1 MIYIQGYHLNEELYN
16 GSKTL
21 VYRGIRKKDEKPV
34 VIKLLKNSYPSFNE
48 LLQFR
53 NQYTIAKNLNIPGI
67 IRPYSLE
74 AYQNAY
80 ALVMEDFGGISL
92 REYIKTKNITSI
104 EDILSIT
111 LQITDILH
119 VIHQNRVIHKDIKPD
134 NILINP
140 ETKQI
145 KLIDFSIASLLPK
158 ETQSIKNPNSLEGTL
173 AYISPEQTGRM
184 NRGIDYRSD
193 YYSLGITF
201 YELLTGELP
210 FKSDDAM
217 ELVHCHIA
225 KQPPL
230 IKPHPNPL
238 LSKEREEEIPQ
249 VLSDIVIKLMAK
261 NAEDRYQSALGIK
274 HDLAE
279 CLSQWK
285 EIGGIT
291 EFELGQRDLCD
302 RFVIPEKL
310 YGREAEVQTL
320 LDAFE
325 RVSQGSVE
333 LMLVAGY
340 SGVGKTAVVNEVHKP
355 ITRQRGYFIK
365 GKFDQFN
372 RNIPFSAFVQAFR
385 SLMGQILSE
394 SDAQL
399 QQWKA
404 KILEAVGE
412 SGQVLIEVIP
422 ELERIIGYQ
431 PPVPELFGS
440 AAQNRFNL
448 LFQKFIAVF
457 TTPDHPLVMFLD
469 DLQWA
474 DSASLNLLQ
483 LLMVESETGHLLIL
497 GAYRDNEVFPAHPLM
512 LSLEDIRK
520 RCDPADV
527 SSAKERAPRE
537 HQVQIHT
544 LTLKPLTETHIHHL
558 VADTLLCAR
567 ELAAPLGELVY
578 QKTQGNPFFATQFL
592 QGLYEDDC
600 ITFNAEGYWQC
611 DLAQVKQLALTDD
624 VVEFMVGRLRKLPQ
638 ATQEVLKLAA
648 CIGNQF
654 DLNTLAIVCDRAL
667 NAATTDLWP
676 SLQEGLVIPE
686 NETYKFF
693 QGDGGEVTDVEDI
706 KIGYRF
712 LHDRVQQAAY
722 TLIPKEEKQKI
733 HYHIGNLLLQKIPL
747 EEREDRIFELVSQL
761 NHGIDLITEPQER
774 NELAALNLMACRQ
787 ARKSTAYEA
796 GRDCG
801 RNGLLLLGENP
812 WQCDYDISLAL
823 HEYSAEFAFL
833 CGDLEAM
840 QQLVDVIVLRA
851 KTALD
856 KVNAYRVIIQ
866 VNTLQNQL
874 NQAIIIARRFL
885 QELEVMLPENPNPND
900 IQRAFAEI
908 DQLMENRGLGDL
920 AHLPI
925 MTDEKKLAIVR
936 ITNSIM
942 AAAYLTG
949 SPLFPLLAALTVKI
963 SIQHGNSLDSAL
975 AYASYG
981 VMICNLL
988 GDINTGVSFGQLAI
1002 QVSSHPN
1009 FRPAKPEV
1017 LNVAGLWVLHRNTHI
1032 KETLP
1037 ILQEGYEVGL
1047 EVGNLLYAGYNAF
1060 NFCAN
1065 SFWCGQLLTE
1075 LEQTIRSHC
1084 QRLEQLNQLNSAN
1097 YGCIYWQSILNLRG
1111 AVEQPTILSGEALQE
1126 ARILPSLLEANDS
1139 YGLFYFYLC
1148 KLILSYLFGEFESA
1162 HNHGIELRK
1171 YLKSGAGVMGIAI
1184 FYFYDS
1190 LTILR
1195 RLNKGDVANQSI
1207 QTERDEKLKQLG
1219 ENQIILQQQWAD
1231 FAPMNH
1237 QHKVDLIEAEKHR
1250 LLEQNLEAIELYNR
1264 AIAGA
1269 KENGF
1274 IHEVALANE
1283 LAAKFYLDWGKENY
1297 AALHMQSAYYCYAK
1311 WGAKAKTEDLEKR
1324 YPDLLQPILQQAAV
1338 SINLGE
1344 TFPQNTTQT
1353 SNSSVTNINN
1363 ALDFSSILKASQ
1375 TLSSTIELNQL
1386 LTQFTQIILH
1396 NSGGDCC
1403 ALILPNVKGEWYVEA
1418 ITTASETKL
1427 CYEPLENNP
1436 N

>member
-1 MIYIQGYHLNEELYN
+1 
-16 GSKTL
+16 K
-21 VYRGIRKKDEKPV
+21 
-34 VIKLLKNSYPSFNE
+34 
-48 LLQFR
+48 
-53 NQYTIAKNLNIPGI
+53 
-67 IRPYSLE
+67 
-74 AYQNAY
+74 
-80 ALVMEDFGGISL
+80 
-92 REYIKTKNITSI
+92 
-104 EDILSIT
+104 
-111 LQITDILH
+111 
-119 VIHQNRVIHKDIKPD
+119 
-134 NILINP
+134 
-140 ETKQI
+140 
-145 KLIDFSIASLLPK
+145 
-158 ETQSIKNPNSLEGTL
+158 
-173 AYISPEQTGRM
+173 
-184 NRGIDYRSD
+184 
-193 YYSLGITF
+193 
-201 YELLTGELP
+201 
-210 FKSDDAM
+210 
-217 ELVHCHIA
+217 
-225 KQPPL
+225 
-230 IKPHPNPL
+230 
-238 LSKEREEEIPQ
+238 
-249 VLSDIVIKLMAK
+249 
-261 NAEDRYQSALGIK
+261 
-274 HDLAE
+274 
-279 CLSQWK
+279 
-285 EIGGIT
+285 
-291 EFELGQRDLCD
+291 
-302 RFVIPEKL
+302 
-310 YGREAEVQTL
+310 
-320 LDAFE
+320 
-325 RVSQGSVE
+325 
-333 LMLVAGY
+333 
-340 SGVGKTAVVNEVHKP
+340 
-355 ITRQRGYFIK
+355 
-365 GKFDQFN
+365 
-372 RNIPFSAFVQAFR
+372 
-385 SLMGQILSE
+385 
-394 SDAQL
+394 
-399 QQWKA
+399 
-404 KILEAVGE
+404 
-412 SGQVLIEVIP
+412 
-422 ELERIIGYQ
+422 
-431 PPVPELFGS
+431 
-440 AAQNRFNL
+440 
-448 LFQKFIAVF
+448 
-457 TTPDHPLVMFLD
+457 
-469 DLQWA
+469 
-474 DSASLNLLQ
+474 
-483 LLMVESETGHLLIL
+483 
-497 GAYRDNEVFPAHPLM
+497 
-512 LSLEDIRK
+512 K
-520 RCDPADV
+520 RCVCADV
-527 SSAKERAPRE
+527 SSAKEGAPRE
-537 HQVQIHT
+537 HQAQIHT
-544 LTLKPLTETHIHHL
+544 LTLKPLAQRHIQQL
-558 VADTLLCAR
+558 VADTLLCTR

-1436 N
+1436 NLPTKLIQYVKNIEEVVVIDDLNTDLPVIDEYLLEKQPKSLLCLPLLNQGNLIGILYLNNLSTSGVFTKDRILTLNILCTQAAISLENARLYDNLEQKVQQRTKELSDTLEELKTTQNKLVESEKMAALGSLVAGVAHEINTPVGTSITVASNLAAKTEDFADNIAKGQLKRSVLNNYIEIAQKSTDLLVQNLNQAGDLVNSFKQVAVDQTNLELRHFRVKEYIEGVLLNLAPQLKQSPHKLIVSGDEDITINSYAGSFAQVITNLVINSLIHAYPEEKPGKLNFEITSEAENIKIIYSDDGCGIPEENLTKIFEPFFTTKRNQGGTGLGLHIVYNLITHKLQGSIDIDSIVGKGTTFILTIPSILN